1 MRRNQMSAHVPK
13 RLAVPHAVGNG
24 ATRFRN
30 FFAAIAPLCL
40 AAGLTAAAKDY
51 FYTFDPPNGNPAL
64 QGLVLWGLNSTNC
77 WHTNNG
83 ASGGISDGFLE
94 ITPPINFQNVGVLFP
109 LEHYTNTD
117 GSVIA
122 LPLNGFLIEGDVRI
136 GSAVGNNGRP
146 SDGFSVSYADP
157 TDPVIY
163 WATKQGQFRGWAGG
177 DSSGEALEPSTFDY
191 SVGIGEMDP
200 FTCDATDAEN
210 GTKTGVSVQFD
221 AWAGNTIIDENGA
234 STNSNDNVGWR
245 VHYKGKLLQRVI
257 AQPPSG
263 SLGGNSPDGDNDL
276 NGLAVCPA
284 SDTGFDQNSR
294 CKDAVCADPYTLQ
307 TGPYNSIYNGSV
319 ANLCWAHFS
328 VELSTGT
335 PHELTV
341 VYKGRPVIDHLILTN
356 YVPFNGQFVLGGRTA
371 SANEN
376 CDLDNL
382 HIVTYPALQA
392 IFKGIT
398 SASSFVSDFTLTL
411 ASVGSAKVTAITQVT
426 LDGTDITASTNT
438 VKVFAD
444 PLSTAT
450 FHSPTNLAPGL
461 HSAGITFED
470 TFGTVQTF
478 SAPFKVLPWYVL
490 PASLAVTGVDTN
502 VANQGLRILAHQTL
516 QKEPNRL
523 YWADEE
529 LMGLHGTNLID
540 FSAVNSYDPST
551 GEVVWQGPV
560 FLNHSALGRPAP
572 ADFSAL
578 GIAGIY
584 ANTNAPYDNFA
595 LACEAYLYFPTNGT
609 YVMGINSD
617 DGARVTVAGNSH
629 DVLGTEV
636 PGLSAD
642 YSRTFNPDQN
652 LVALVVTAPGY
663 YGFRV
668 LYENGTADA
677 GLAWYFKSTPATNAE
692 ILINDVLNYPDTA
705 IAAYQLSA
713 AAPSYVSFA
722 EPPLDDDQVASD
734 ADFKWRLTDGAAAV
748 DSSSVIL
755 SLNGETQAPAV
766 SKSGGLTTI
775 SLPHTPG
782 QLHATG
788 TNVVDLLFTDSA
800 VTIYDYNYSF
810 VVNGL
815 PSIRINVNGVSWVI
829 TYTGTLY
836 SSPTVNGT
844 YAPVLGASSPYTVPI
859 GSGPSRFYRSVR

>member
-1 MRRNQMSAHVPK
+1 MRGNQMNAHLPNRVD
-13 RLAVPHAVGNG
+13 VPHAVGNS
-24 ATRFRN
+24 APPFRN
-30 FFAAIAPLCL
+30 FFASIAPVCL

-51 FYTFDPPNGNPAL
+51 FYTFDPPNGDPAL
-64 QGLVLWGLNSTNC
+64 QGLVVWGLNSANC

-94 ITPPINFQNVGVLFP
+94 ITPPVNFQNLGVLFP

-136 GSAVGNNGRP
+136 GNAVGNNGSP
-146 SDGFSVSYADP
+146 ADGFSVSYADT

-163 WATKQGQFRGWAGG
+163 WATNQGQFRGWAGG
-177 DSSGEALEPSTFDY
+177 ESSGQALEPSSFDY
-191 SVGIGEMDP
+191 AVGSGKMDP
-200 FTCDATDAEN
+200 LTCDGTDAEN

-234 STNSNDNVGWR
+234 STNFNDNVGWR
-245 VHYKGKLLQRVI
+245 VHYKGKMLQRVI

-263 SLGGNSPDGDNDL
+263 SLGRNSPDGDNDL

-284 SDTGFDQNSR
+284 FDTGFDQNQT
-294 CKDAVCADPYTLQ
+294 CKAAVCADTDTLQ

-341 VYKGRPVIDHLILTN
+341 IYKGRPVIDHLILTN
-356 YVPFNGQFVLGGRTA
+356 YVPFIGQFVLGGRTA
-371 SANEN
+371 AANEN

-411 ASVGSAKVTAITQVT
+411 ASVGPAKVTAITQVT
-426 LDGTDITASTNT
+426 LDGSDITAPPNT
-438 VKVFAD
+438 AIVIAD
-444 PLSTAT
+444 PFSTAT
-450 FHSPTNLAPGL
+450 FHSPTNLPPGL
-461 HSAGITFED
+461 HSASITFND

-478 SAPFKVLPWYVL
+478 SAAFKVVPWFVL
-490 PASLAVTGVDTN
+490 PASLAVPLADTSP
-502 VANQGLRILAHQTL
+502 ANQGLRIQAHQTL
-516 QKEPNRL
+516 QREPNRL

-540 FSAVNSYDPST
+540 FSTVNSYDPST
-551 GEVVWQGPV
+551 GEIGWQGPA
-560 FLNHSALGRPAP
+560 FLYRSPYGTNDPS
-572 ADFSAL
+572 DFSAL
-578 GIAGIY
+578 GIAGAY

-595 LACEAYLYFPTNGT
+595 LACEAYLYFPVVGT

-617 DGARVTVAGNSH
+617 DGARVTVAANSH
-629 DVLGTEV
+629 DVLGTQV
-636 PGLSAD
+636 ARLIAD
-642 YSRTFNPDQN
+642 YSRTLIPDQN
-652 LVALVVTAPGY
+652 LVAIVVTTPGY
-663 YGFRV
+663 YGFRL
-668 LYENGTADA
+668 LYENGSADA

-692 ILINDVLNYPDTA
+692 ILINDVRNYPDTA
-705 IAAYQLSA
+705 MTAYQLNS
-713 AAPSYVSFA
+713 AAPSYVSSA
-722 EPPLDDDQVASD
+722 EPPLDDDEVAPD
-734 ADFKWRLTDGAAAV
+734 ADFKWQLTDGAAAV
-748 DSSSVIL
+748 DSGSVAL
-755 SLNGETQAPAV
+755 LLNGVLQAPTV

-775 SLPHTPG
+775 SLPHKPG
-782 QLHATG
+782 QIHDTG

-800 VTIYDYNYSF
+800 VNIYDYNYSF
-810 VVNGL
+810 VVNGP
-815 PSIRINVNGVSWVI
+815 PSIRIDANGVSRVI

-844 YAPVLGASSPYTVPI
+844 YAPVPGASSPYTVPI
-859 GSGPSRFYRSVR
+859 GSGPSRFYRSVH